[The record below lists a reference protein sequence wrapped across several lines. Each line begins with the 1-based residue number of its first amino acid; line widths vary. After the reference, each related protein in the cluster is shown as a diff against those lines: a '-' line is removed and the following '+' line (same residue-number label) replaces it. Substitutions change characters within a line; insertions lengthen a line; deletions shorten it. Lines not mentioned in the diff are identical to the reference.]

1 MPDIETEHAAGYLL
15 GLLQEAGLMSSGG
28 MGPVPISWVEID
40 AWLRVTERELS
51 MWERTTIKRLSEEY
65 VSELVQATKADRPAP
80 YIHEEDLDNI
90 DRERVQTKI
99 LSVLS
104 KFIRKTPTEP
114 AEEALV
120 EKDTD
125 Q

>member
-1 MPDIETEHAAGYLL
+1 
-15 GLLQEAGLMSSGG
+15 MSSGG